1 MPRLVFKQIFHD
13 NGKIWRGCW
22 YGNARRSVCNGTSLE
37 GEGIILIVRQDS
49 RLMLP
54 LRASRILETAEISH
68 QGQVS
73 LLPNPP
79 LTPASSRNTY
89 TEIYLYP
96 WTKSRQR
103 GMNFLS
109 SGCINIYE
117 IRFDTNRGVIYS
129 WKFSLNSRNIQINF
143 FFSFFFVEKVLT
155 DDNFI
160 RSFSK

>member
-1 MPRLVFKQIFHD
+1 MRGDPSVTEPLWRL
-13 NGKIWRGCW
+13 G
-22 YGNARRSVCNGTSLE
+22 GT
-37 GEGIILIVRQDS
+37 GIILIVRQNS

-54 LRASRILETAEISH
+54 LRASRILETAEISR

-96 WTKSRQR
+96 WTKSRRR

-129 WKFSLNSRNIQINF
+129 WKFLSNNSSCRGGIFKLI
-143 FFSFFFVEKVLT
+143 FFSFLFFSLRPREST
-155 DDNFI
+155 Y
-160 RSFSK
+160 R